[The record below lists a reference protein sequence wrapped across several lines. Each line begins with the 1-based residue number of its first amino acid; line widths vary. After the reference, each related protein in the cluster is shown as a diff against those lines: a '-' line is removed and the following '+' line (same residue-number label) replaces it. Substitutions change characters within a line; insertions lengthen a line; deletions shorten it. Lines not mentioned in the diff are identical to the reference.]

1 MSATM
6 SSPSEVI
13 VVGVGDDSCDSALR
27 FAVDEARRSG
37 RSLHLVHVLQVPP
50 GEAYAGLYGG
60 ALEDAHATLDAAAA
74 SAVHL
79 AEDDVVVTSE
89 LVDSGRAV
97 DELVARSADR
107 QLLVLQH
114 RSPGRLRRAVGGSV
128 VQSVAGRAHGPV
140 VSVPADWSPRTGRPA
155 VVTAAVQDP
164 VEAPVVL
171 HAAFEAAR
179 ARGASLVVLHAW
191 WLAPGFDSVVVDG
204 TLRTEWTA
212 RSRRDL
218 DPVLAPLR
226 SAFPDVEVEVDVR
239 HAPPAE
245 AVLDAAEVSDLL
257 VLGRRHHLLPLRT
270 HLGPVARA
278 ALSHATTPVLVTP
291 EAPVTAKDL
300 RRSERDHRL
309 LETLAPIE

>member
-1 MSATM
+1 MSA
-6 SSPSEVI
+6 PSDVI
-13 VVGVGDDSCDSALR
+13 VVGVGDDSSGSGVR

-37 RSLHLVHVLQVPP
+37 RPVHLVHVLQVPP

-60 ALEDAHATLDAAAA
+60 ALEDARATLDAAVTHAD
-74 SAVHL
+74 HL
-79 AEDDVVVTSE
+79 AEGDFAVTSE

-97 DELVARSADR
+97 DELVARSADG
-107 QLLVLQH
+107 QLLVLEH
-114 RSPGRLRRAVGGSV
+114 RSLGRLRRAVGGSV

-140 VSVPADWSPRTGRPA
+140 VSVPEDWSPRAGRPP

-171 HAAFEAAR
+171 RAAFEGAR

-191 WLAPGFDSVVVDG
+191 WLASGFDSVLLDE
-204 TLRTEWTA
+204 TSLSEWTA
-212 RSRRDL
+212 RWRRDL
-218 DPVLAPLR
+218 DPVLAPLH
-226 SAFPDVEVEVDVR
+226 SAFSDVDVEVEVR
-239 HAPPAE
+239 HAPAAE

-278 ALSHATTPVLVTP
+278 ALSHATSPVLITP
-291 EAPVTAKDL
+291 EAPVTAKDV
-300 RRSERDHRL
+300 RRSDREHRL